1 MPQSR
6 PSAAIARRQFLILCG
21 ALPAGELGGFAL
33 GPQQSAANWP
43 KQILIIRHAE
53 KNDSKADIHLNTRGY
68 QRAAALPTL
77 FPLRFETPDF
87 LFASRQSKHS
97 NRPVETVTP
106 LASALGLK
114 IDNNYAEEDFRFLSQ
129 RLLSKPIYAGKIVLI
144 CWHHENIPG
153 LARALGVK
161 DAPARWPEKRF
172 DQIWRI
178 EYPEGIPSLTVLPQN
193 LLPGDS

>member
-1 MPQSR
+1 MHRSQPLT
-6 PSAAIARRQFLILCG
+6 RRQFLT
-21 ALPAGELGGFAL
+21 ASAVFAGSLNAFAFS
-33 GPQQSAANWP
+33 PQQSPARRP
-43 KQILIIRHAE
+43 KRILIIRHAE
-53 KNDSKADIHLNTRGY
+53 KNDLKTDIDLNTRGY

-77 FPLRFETPDF
+77 FPTPFETPEF

-97 NRPVETVTP
+97 NRPVETITP
-106 LASALGLK
+106 LARVLQLK
-114 IDNNYAEEDFRFLSQ
+114 IDNTFTTEDYRFLAVN
-129 RLLSKPIYAGKIVLI
+129 LLSKPIYSGKIALI

-172 DQIWRI
+172 DRVWNI
-178 EYPEGIPSLTVLPQN
+178 EYPDGAPTWSEIAQK